1 MKEFTLLDLLRQTSL
16 NEINEVFRS
25 CIKDITKDAVV
36 SAMFQE
42 VEELCGV
49 LYDPKPDSEFKRGG
63 SAIGRI
69 ALNGVYKEVIRPRVR
84 YSSGG
89 NNCEKNLLS
98 YVAAKNGDEVASMIL
113 RALNAG
119 VSSRDMKKVHLGVAG
134 ANRSSVSRLWIAEGL
149 RRIEILRGR
158 ELSGENF
165 FCLMLDGVELS
176 SDLTAIVALG
186 ITTDGR
192 KLMLDFEL
200 GSSESKEVC
209 NALLDRLIRRGF
221 SNVKGARLLAVL
233 DGSKALK
240 NSVLEKF
247 MNPLI
252 QRCLVHK
259 ERNIRACLSRRH
271 YGDLSRLFNNLRE
284 AQGAEAGREKLR
296 EIKNFLADKNKKAL
310 DSLEEAGED
319 LLALHVIGA
328 PSSLNISLL
337 STNCIENSF
346 KNVRRKIGRVNRWR
360 TETNQAERW
369 LAYALL
375 EAENGFVRI
384 KGWTDIPLL
393 IEALW
398 KHETV

>member
-1 MKEFTLLDLLRQTSL
+1 
-16 NEINEVFRS
+16 
-25 CIKDITKDAVV
+25 
-36 SAMFQE
+36 
-42 VEELCGV
+42 
-49 LYDPKPDSEFKRGG
+49 
-63 SAIGRI
+63 
-69 ALNGVYKEVIRPRVR
+69 
-84 YSSGG
+84 
-89 NNCEKNLLS
+89 
-98 YVAAKNGDEVASMIL
+98 
-113 RALNAG
+113 
-119 VSSRDMKKVHLGVAG
+119 
-134 ANRSSVSRLWIAEGL
+134 
-149 RRIEILRGR
+149 
-158 ELSGENF
+158 
-165 FCLMLDGVELS
+165 MLDGVELS

-393 IEALW
+393 IEALR